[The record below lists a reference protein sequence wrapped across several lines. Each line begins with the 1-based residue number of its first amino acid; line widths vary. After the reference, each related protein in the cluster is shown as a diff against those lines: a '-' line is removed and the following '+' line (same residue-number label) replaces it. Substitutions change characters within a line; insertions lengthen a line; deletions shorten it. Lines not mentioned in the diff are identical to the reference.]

1 MNAIKNGPQII
12 RLDTVPKG
20 VSVPVAGVLVDEV
33 DISEQVWAIAEE
45 VPVSLLYNGTPFAVM
60 MLTPAD
66 LEDFVVGFSLS
77 EGLVDRVSEIQS
89 IRIAEARD
97 GYLVNVKVPEDA
109 AARAADKSR
118 TLPGRAGC
126 GICGSR
132 TIETALPE
140 PRRVRGK
147 RPEAS
152 AILEA
157 FRSFESHQPMKAD
170 NRSTHAAAFC
180 DPSGAIRVV
189 REDIG
194 RHNALD
200 KLAGALLREGLDAA
214 SGFVILSSRLSVE
227 MVQKAAAMG
236 TPFVGSVSAPSALA
250 LRVAEKAG
258 IGVASLCG
266 DRLMM
271 FTTTKR
277 RERAI

>member
-1 MNAIKNGPQII
+1 MNAIKNGPQMI
-12 RLDTVPKG
+12 RLDHAPKV
-20 VSVPVAGVLVDEV
+20 VSVPVAGILAGEDEA
-33 DISEQVWAIAEE
+33 SEAVWAIAEE
-45 VPVSLLYNGTPFAVM
+45 VPVSILYNGTPFAVM

-66 LEDFVVGFSLS
+66 LEDFVIGFSIS

-126 GICGSR
+126 GICGAR

-140 PRRVRGK
+140 PKRVRGK
-147 RPEAS
+147 QPEAHT
-152 AILEA
+152 ILAA
-157 FRSFESHQPMKAD
+157 FRAFEAHQPMKQE

-180 DPSGAIRVV
+180 DRSGAIRLV

-200 KLAGALLREGLDAA
+200 KLAGAMLREGLDA
-214 SGFVILSSRLSVE
+214 SDGFVILSSRLSVE

-258 IGVASLCG
+258 IGVGSLCR

-271 FTTTKR
+271 FETTKR
-277 RERAI
+277 RERVT